1 MTLCMFLKLEPQER
15 ICDTS
20 AALSQNYCMFSGAG
34 NKKLLRIKTI
44 IRGWFQQETEEN
56 TSTDFSLSN
65 TKSNRCFCC
74 CNWHKREKQFDLLS
88 LSLKSAYLNLIFHLS
103 LLVVKSEFGMQ
114 LRDYK
119 KNWRKNQKQHSG
131 KSKTSWLLWNM
142 FSGYHFKCPHRTLS
156 KWAIANL
163 FAIKSKQRGGG

>member
-1 MTLCMFLKLEPQER
+1 MYVWYKRSSQ
-15 ICDTS
+15 S
-20 AALSQNYCMFSGAG
+20 AHWCCRTYCMFSGAG

-44 IRGWFQQETEEN
+44 ISGWFKQEIEEN

-88 LSLKSAYLNLIFHLS
+88 LSLKSAYLNLIFDLS

-119 KNWRKNQKQHSG
+119 K
-131 KSKTSWLLWNM
+131 KTEEKPQSNIQENPKHHYIMKYVFRLSFHMYKLHQNELLLI
-142 FSGYHFKCPHRTLS
+142 YL
-156 KWAIANL
+156 
-163 FAIKSKQRGGG
+163 Q

>member
-1 MTLCMFLKLEPQER
+1 MQLSVCTLMLQDVLHVFRSRWQKAVKR
-15 ICDTS
+15 
-20 AALSQNYCMFSGAG
+20 
-34 NKKLLRIKTI
+34 KTI
-44 IRGWFQQETEEN
+44 ISDRFKQEIEEN

-74 CNWHKREKQFDLLS
+74 CNWHKREKQFDL
-88 LSLKSAYLNLIFHLS
+88 SLKSAYLNLIFDLS

-119 KNWRKNQKQHSG
+119 KKLKKNPKQHSG

-142 FSGYHFKCPHRTLS
+142 FSGYHFKCTAFIKMSCCSFVRS
-156 KWAIANL
+156 KV
-163 FAIKSKQRGGG
+163 